1 MQQNLDPRFVYIF
14 CDQIISDSP
23 DNNRNYTYCGVFY
36 HVKISAIKFSL
47 KEGCNNY
54 QIQKQIKKHEFR
66 RTLS

>member
-23 DNNRNYTYCGVFY
+23 DNNRNYTY